1 MATRHD
7 RPRGQHQEAARLMS
21 MPLALTNDRAIC
33 CMPLHGNGPDMQHV
47 LRRVSMLVTIQVAS
61 ANCHVSPI
69 MMSMPAF

>member
-1 MATRHD
+1 
-7 RPRGQHQEAARLMS
+7 MS

-47 LRRVSMLVTIQVAS
+47 LRRVSMLVTVQVAS
-61 ANCHVSPI
+61 ANCHESPI